1 MNFGVSWTREVIVS
15 GRHLGASV
23 RPGGH
28 HDHLFLQTDPG
39 KYCLGI
45 DILCN
50 HPQPISLQFP
60 TGDPKLKTQG
70 KCMPFFRAGFV
81 CPTPPYKSLSREQ
94 INALTSFLDASL
106 IYSSEPSLANRLR
119 NLSSPLGL
127 MAVNE
132 EASDNG
138 RPFPP
143 FVKVKPSPCEVINA
157 TAGVPC
163 FLAGESRLGGKK
175 KI

>member
-1 MNFGVSWTREVIVS
+1 MNIFSSRLTLGRVAGVQMFCSCAI
-15 GRHLGASV
+15 
-23 RPGGH
+23 
-28 HDHLFLQTDPG
+28 
-39 KYCLGI
+39 I
-45 DILCN
+45 
-50 HPQPISLQFP
+50 PQRISLQFP

-81 CPTPPYKSLSREQ
+81 CPTSPYQSLAREQ
-94 INALTSFLDASL
+94 INALTSFMDASL
-106 IYSSEPSLANRLR
+106 VYGAESGLANRLR

-132 EASDNG
+132 EVSDHG
-138 RPFPP
+138 LPLLP

-163 FLAGESRLGGKK
+163 FLAGESSLGGGATG
-175 KI
+175 

>member
-1 MNFGVSWTREVIVS
+1 MYRQWAASR
-15 GRHLGASV
+15 ASV
-23 RPGGH
+23 WPGSH
-28 HDHLFLQTDPG
+28 REHLFLQPDPG
-39 KYCLGI
+39 KQCPGI

-50 HPQPISLQFP
+50 HLQPISLQFP
-60 TGDPKLKTQG
+60 PGDPKLKTQG

-81 CPTPPYKSLSREQ
+81 CPTQPYKSLTREQ
-94 INALTSFLDASL
+94 INALTPFLDASL
-106 IYSSEPSLANRLR
+106 VYSPEPSLANRLR

-132 EASDNG
+132 EVSDNG

-143 FVKVKPSPCEVINA
+143 FVKMKPSPCEVINA

-163 FLAGESRLGGKK
+163 FLAGESSLGGKK
-175 KI
+175 RV

>member
-1 MNFGVSWTREVIVS
+1 MNFGVSWAWEVYCRRE
-15 GRHLGASV
+15 ASRARV
-23 RPGGH
+23 PEGH
-28 HDHLFLQTDPG
+28 HEHRFLQADPG
-39 KYCLGI
+39 KHCPAI
-45 DILCN
+45 DMLCN

-81 CPTPPYKSLSREQ
+81 CPTSPYHSLAREQ
-94 INALTSFLDASL
+94 INALTPFLDASL
-106 IYSSEPSLANRLR
+106 IYGPEPSLANRLR

-132 EASDNG
+132 EVSDHG

-163 FLAGESRLGGKK
+163 FLTGESSLGGKK
-175 KI
+175 RV